1 MRTPDQ
7 FNWDNS
13 SQLEREPALLGPA
26 LLNHSK
32 EAPHKA
38 RTSSQSLKQPC
49 ATNATANEAT
59 APAEQACTSN
69 AIEAT
74 APAEQACTSNAINE
88 ASVVDGALSTL
99 ELLELFCDN
108 QEAFLI
114 FLVLH

>member
-38 RTSSQSLKQPC
+38 RTGSQSLEQPC
-49 ATNATANEAT
+49 ASNATANEAT
-59 APAEQACTSN
+59 APGEQACTSN
-69 AIEAT
+69 AT
-74 APAEQACTSNAINE
+74 NE
-88 ASVVDGALSTL
+88 ASVGDGALSTL
-99 ELLELFCDN
+99 ELLQFFCDH
-108 QEAFLI
+108 QEAF
-114 FLVLH
+114 

>member
-59 APAEQACTSN
+59 APGEQACTSN
-69 AIEAT
+69 AT
-74 APAEQACTSNAINE
+74 NE
-88 ASVVDGALSTL
+88 ASVGDGALSTL
-99 ELLELFCDN
+99 ESLQFFCDH
-108 QEAFLI
+108 QEAF
-114 FLVLH
+114 

>member
-69 AIEAT
+69 AI
-74 APAEQACTSNAINE
+74 NE